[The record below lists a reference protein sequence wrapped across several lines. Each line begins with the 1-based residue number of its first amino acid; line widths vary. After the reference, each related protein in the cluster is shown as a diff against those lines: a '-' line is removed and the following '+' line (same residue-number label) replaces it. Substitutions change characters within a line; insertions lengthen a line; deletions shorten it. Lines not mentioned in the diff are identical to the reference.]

1 MTQEAIQITERG
13 GAYSGV
19 WVKPDGTKITLGGE
33 TMILRENGGVEV
45 TEPAVITVHDKKG
58 VVVPL
63 GMFVSW
69 GCRPERLYAGDVII
83 EENHGCWPRMWK
95 VMPRYSSNTPITM
108 KEMDS
113 DTMSV
118 KEGPNAAT
126 LHINALL
133 NERGE
138 VDVIADRSLPQGSVF
153 RYARQIDL
161 AVVQYEARLMRV
173 HRTLTQIGDELS
185 TGWREYTASK
195 DQTLSEVRR
204 YVEDLLETVKTF
216 KTDDGKAEK

>member
-1 MTQEAIQITERG
+1 MKANTERG
-13 GAYSGV
+13 GMYNGV

-33 TMILRENGGVEV
+33 TKILNEINGQEV
-45 TEPAVITVHDKKG
+45 IEPAVIVVRDKKG
-58 VVVPL
+58 VVMPL
-63 GMFVSW
+63 GVFVSW

-95 VMPRYSSNTPITM
+95 VMPPYRFDEPLAM

-118 KEGPNAAT
+118 KEGPNAAV
-126 LHINALL
+126 LNIDASL

-138 VDVIADRSLPQGSVF
+138 VILIKGQSVLQGSVF

-161 AVVQYEARLMRV
+161 AAVQYEARLMRV
-173 HRTLTQIGDELS
+173 HRTLTRIGEELN

-195 DQTLSEVRR
+195 DQTLLEVRR
-204 YVEDLLETVKTF
+204 YVEDLLETVKTL

>member
-1 MTQEAIQITERG
+1 MKANTERG
-13 GAYSGV
+13 GVYSGI
-19 WVKPDGTKITLGGE
+19 WVKPDGTKIMLGGE
-33 TMILRENGGVEV
+33 TMILHENDGVEV
-45 TEPAVITVHDKKG
+45 MEPAVIVVRDEKG
-58 VVVPL
+58 AVMPL
-63 GMFVSW
+63 GMFISW

-95 VMPRYSSNTPITM
+95 VMPRYHFDEPLTM

-118 KEGPNAAT
+118 KEGPNAAV
-126 LHINALL
+126 LNIGASL

-138 VDVIADRSLPQGSVF
+138 VILIEGQSVLQGSVF

-161 AVVQYEARLMRV
+161 AAVQYEAKLMRV
-173 HRTLTQIGDELS
+173 HRTLTQIGDEL
-185 TGWREYTASK
+185 TVGWKNYTAYK
-195 DQTLSEVRR
+195 EQTLSEVRR
-204 YVEDLLETVKTF
+204 YVEDLLETVKTL

>member
-1 MTQEAIQITERG
+1 MKSNTERG
-13 GAYSGV
+13 GVYNGV

-33 TMILRENGGVEV
+33 TEILHEINGQEV
-45 TEPAVITVHDKKG
+45 MEPAVIVIRDEKG
-58 VVVPL
+58 AVMPL
-63 GMFVSW
+63 GTFLSW
-69 GCRPERLYAGDVII
+69 GCCPERLYAGDVII

-95 VMPRYSSNTPITM
+95 VMPRYSADAPLIM

-126 LHINALL
+126 LKIGASL
-133 NERGE
+133 NDRGE
-138 VDVIADRSLPQGSVF
+138 VILIEDQSVLQGSVF

-161 AVVQYEARLMRV
+161 TAAQYEARLMRV
-173 HRTLTQIGDELS
+173 HRTLTQIGDELT

-195 DQTLSEVRR
+195 GQTLSEVRR
-204 YVEDLLETVKTF
+204 YVEDLLETVKTL